1 MAQKFLLKDKPKVL
15 IKKYHKILK
24 KAGFSV
30 EKIILFGSWAK
41 GTPKEW
47 SDLDLCIV
55 SKQFGKDPVE
65 EMMTLGKLTLQIDSM
80 IEPHPYT
87 PHDLTDPYDPLATEI
102 RKTGIVFNFN

>member
-1 MAQKFLLKDKPKVL
+1 MAQKFLLKDKPEVL
-15 IKKYHKILK
+15 IKRYYQILK

-41 GTPKEW
+41 GAPKKW

-65 EMMTLGKLTLQIDSM
+65 EMMTLGKLSLQVDSM
-80 IEPHPYT
+80 IEPHPYR
-87 PHDLTDPYDPLATEI
+87 PQDLANIYDPLATEI
-102 RKTGIVFNFN
+102 RKTGVVFNFN